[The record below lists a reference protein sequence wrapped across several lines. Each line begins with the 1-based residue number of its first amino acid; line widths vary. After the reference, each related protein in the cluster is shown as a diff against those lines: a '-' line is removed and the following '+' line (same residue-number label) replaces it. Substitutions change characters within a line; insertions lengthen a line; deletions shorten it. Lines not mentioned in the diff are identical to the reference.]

1 MPRFLFFIVC
11 VFSVELLFAQKKSN
25 TERYEVKEQYNEKVV
40 PPPPDY
46 SLQKNWAALPQMKDA
61 ADTVPVGLKDMQNTA
76 QADVFFIHPTTFLH
90 EPDGTYHWNAGLDY
104 DKLNHR
110 TDNTTIRYQ
119 ASVFNG
125 SCRVYAPRYRQG
137 HISVYYTLDRNS
149 ARNALALAYSDVE
162 SAFQYYINHY
172 NNGRPFI
179 IASHSQGTQ
188 HAQQLIKRVIEKDS
202 TLLSQF
208 ICGYLVGM
216 PVPAD
221 SFDVIK
227 PCTQPYDLQCFCSW
241 STFQHGYYPAWYSIS
256 QKNAAVI
263 NPLSWR
269 VDSICVA
276 ASNNKGAVL
285 RDFRK
290 IKPNVC
296 DATVFRGML
305 WIHTPKIP
313 LARTMSGGN
322 YHIGDYNL
330 FYMNIRE
337 NVEERVKNY
346 MNGRSELNA
355 E

>member
-1 MPRFLFFIVC
+1 MRLLSILFICFLSSTI
-11 VFSVELLFAQKKSN
+11 LYAQKHNKN
-25 TERYEVKEQYNEKVV
+25 ERYEIKESFNEKNI
-40 PPPPDY
+40 PPAPDY
-46 SLQKNWAALPQMKDA
+46 SINKYWAALPHMKDA
-61 ADTVPVGLKDMQNTA
+61 ADTVPVGLKDMQSTA
-76 QADVFFIHPTTFLH
+76 PADVFFIHPTTFIY
-90 EPDGTYHWNAGLDY
+90 EPDGAYHWNADV
-104 DKLNHR
+104 DDEKLNQR
-110 TDNTTIRYQ
+110 TDHTTIRYQ
-119 ASVFNG
+119 ATVFNG

-137 HISVYYTLDRNS
+137 HISVYYTLDRN
-149 ARNALALAYSDVE
+149 AAKKALALAYADVE
-162 SAFQYYINHY
+162 SAFLYYVQHY

-188 HAQQLIKRVIEKDS
+188 HAQQLVKRVIEKDS
-202 TLLSQF
+202 VLLSHF

-221 SFDVIK
+221 SFNVIK
-227 PCTQPYDLQCFCSW
+227 PCTQPDDLQCFCSW

-269 VDSICVA
+269 VDSICIA

-290 IKPNVC
+290 IKPYVC
-296 DATVFRGML
+296 DATVYRGML

-313 LARTMSGGN
+313 LARTMNGGN

-330 FYMNIRE
+330 FYMNIRV
-337 NVEERVKNY
+337 NVEERVRKFLS
-346 MNGRSELNA
+346 GKSELNS